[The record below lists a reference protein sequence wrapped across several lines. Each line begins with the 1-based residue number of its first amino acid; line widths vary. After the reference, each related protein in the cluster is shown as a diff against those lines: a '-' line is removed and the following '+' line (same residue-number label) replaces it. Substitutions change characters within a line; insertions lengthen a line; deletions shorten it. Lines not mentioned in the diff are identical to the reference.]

1 MTEHVMEFLKEFL
14 PVMIGI
20 GSGLGFL
27 LGGFSAV
34 LGYALFKVQTF
45 FEIQ

>member
-1 MTEHVMEFLKEFL
+1 MDFLKEFL

-20 GSGLGFL
+20 GSGMGFL
-27 LGGFSAV
+27 FGGVSAV

-45 FEIQ
+45 FEAQ